1 MCLELRIEVRLSTQK
16 NKGTGVVKSQL
27 SLNVYQGA
35 MLAINPKGLFDTL

>member
-1 MCLELRIEVRLSTQK
+1 MTGVAHRGSLVYTK